1 MDRRFRSGRAVVRG
15 AAGDVGNVLLAV
27 PAKDFLQIVNMTGR
41 TAIAIA
47 LLLAACGIV
56 ASEEAPKMAEPR
68 YAEGNQ
74 LIRPEGYRQWMFV
87 GANLGMGYTEGKA
100 AKTPA
105 FHNIFIQPD
114 AYRRFAAMGKFPDKT
129 MLVMEVVTAGTNAS
143 INRNGH
149 F

>member
-74 LIRPEGYRQWMFV
+74 LIRPEGYRHRTFA
-87 GANLGMGYTEGKA
+87 GANLGMGHSRGSA
-100 AKTPA
+100 AHTLPCR
-105 FHNIFIQPD
+105 NIFSHP
-114 AYRRFAAMGKFPDKT
+114 A
-129 MLVMEVVTAGTNAS
+129 
-143 INRNGH
+143 
-149 F
+149 